1 MIIAE
6 IGQNHLGDYK
16 LAEKYVKKLC
26 SIPTLD
32 GITFQIREEDH
43 RQRKPYL
50 YFDWVHY
57 GDLYKMTKNAGKL
70 FGVAITNDELI
81 NFFEDLNVDF
91 YKVIRDGVFNKYL
104 SIALAKTKKPILV
117 SVGLCS
123 EKDISELSELLSDI
137 EGDIRLVYT
146 NRDSVELKETNLSI
160 IKTLRNYWKNVG
172 YGSHCNNP
180 INLVLA
186 SCYNPTDILF
196 YVKDES
202 LDVEYPDDIWAI
214 DINIIEELIENIET
228 CEIACGNG
236 VLK

>member
-1 MIIAE
+1 
-6 IGQNHLGDYK
+6 
-16 LAEKYVKKLC
+16 
-26 SIPTLD
+26 
-32 GITFQIREEDH
+32 
-43 RQRKPYL
+43 
-50 YFDWVHY
+50 
-57 GDLYKMTKNAGKL
+57 MTKNAGKL

-91 YKVIRDGVFNKYL
+91 YKVIRDGVFNKDL

-214 DINIIEELIENIET
+214 DINIIEELIENIDT
-228 CEIACGNG
+228 CRSACGDG